1 MLRLGRLFFNQLK
14 AKEKQQRISQLKKS
28 SGYSLG
34 QCRKALEENDYDID
48 MANEYSKF
56 LKTGLKSAFK
66 FIYFEILLLFSRRS

>member
-56 LKTGLKSAFK
+56 LKTVLKSAFK
-66 FIYFEILLLFSRRS
+66 FILF